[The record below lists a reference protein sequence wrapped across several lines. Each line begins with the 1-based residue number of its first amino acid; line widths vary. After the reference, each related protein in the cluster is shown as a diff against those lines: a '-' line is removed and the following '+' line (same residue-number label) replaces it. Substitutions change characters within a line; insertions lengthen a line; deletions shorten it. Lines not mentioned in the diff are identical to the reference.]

1 MKENNLDYSFW
12 NLRYQNNQTGWDLG
26 QVSEPIKK
34 WFENQE
40 NKKINVLI
48 PGAGKGYEVKY
59 GFENGFENIFYMD
72 FSSMAGD
79 LFKETCPEFPKGQIL
94 VGDFFSLKKPLF
106 FDVIIEQTFFCA
118 IDPLLRPNYVEKTNE
133 ILKENGEIIGLL
145 FNREFDTK
153 GPPFGGTEKEYKKL
167 FKSKFNLKKLENC
180 LLSSLPRKDYEFWIE
195 FIKKN

>member
-1 MKENNLDYSFW
+1 MKENSLDSSFW

-40 NKKINVLI
+40 NKKINILI

-59 GFENGFENIFYMD
+59 GFEKGFENIFYMD
-72 FSSMAGD
+72 FSTRAGD
-79 LFKETCPEFPKGQIL
+79 LFKETCPGFPKDQIL
-94 VGDFFSLKKPLF
+94 IGDFFSLKKPMF

-133 ILKENGEIIGLL
+133 ILKKNGKIIGLL

-153 GPPFGGTEKEYKKL
+153 GPPFGGTEKEYKEL
-167 FKSKFNLKKLENC
+167 FNSKFNFKKFENS

-195 FIKKN
+195 FIKKD

>member
-72 FSSMAGD
+72 FSSRAGD

-118 IDPLLRPNYVEKTNE
+118 IDPVLRPNYVEKTNE
-133 ILKENGEIIGLL
+133 ILKENGKIIGLL
-145 FNREFDTK
+145 FNREFDAS
-153 GPPFGGTEKEYKKL
+153 GPPFGGTEKEYRLL
-167 FKSKFNLKKLENC
+167 FKSKFNFKKFENS
-180 LLSSLPRKDYEFWIE
+180 LLSSLPRKEYEFWIE
-195 FIKKN
+195 LIKKN

>member
-1 MKENNLDYSFW
+1 MKENSLDSSFW

-40 NKKINVLI
+40 NKKINILI

-59 GFENGFENIFYMD
+59 GFEKGFENIFYMD
-72 FSSMAGD
+72 LSNRAGD
-79 LFKETCPEFPKGQIL
+79 LFKETCPEFPKDQIL
-94 VGDFFSLKKPLF
+94 IGDFFSLKKPLF

-133 ILKENGEIIGLL
+133 ILKKNGKIIGLL

-153 GPPFGGTEKEYKKL
+153 GPHFGGTEKEYKEL
-167 FKSKFNLKKLENC
+167 FNSKFNFKKFENS

-195 FIKKN
+195 FIKKD

>member
-1 MKENNLDYSFW
+1 MKENSLDSSFW

-34 WFENQE
+34 WFENKE
-40 NKKINVLI
+40 NKKINILI

-72 FSSMAGD
+72 LSTRAWD
-79 LFKETCPEFPKGQIL
+79 LFKETCPEFPKDQIL
-94 VGDFFSLKKPLF
+94 IGDFFSLKKPLF

-133 ILKENGEIIGLL
+133 ILKKNGKIIV
-145 FNREFDTK
+145 R
-153 GPPFGGTEKEYKKL
+153 
-167 FKSKFNLKKLENC
+167 
-180 LLSSLPRKDYEFWIE
+180 
-195 FIKKN
+195 

>member
-1 MKENNLDYSFW
+1 MKENSLDNSFW
-12 NLRYQNNQTGWDLG
+12 NLRYQNKQTGWDLG

-72 FSSMAGD
+72 FSTMAGD
-79 LFKETCPEFPKGQIL
+79 LFKETCPEFPKDQIL
-94 VGDFFSLKKPLF
+94 IGDFFSLKKPLF

-118 IDPLLRPNYVEKTNE
+118 IDPLLRPNYIEKTNE

-153 GPPFGGTEKEYKKL
+153 GPPFGGTEKEYKEL
-167 FKSKFNLKKLENC
+167 FNSKFNFKKFENS
-180 LLSSLPRKDYEFWIE
+180 LLSSLPRKDDEFWIE
-195 FIKKN
+195 FIKKD